1 MALFKTT
8 KADDRPLLASAVSK
22 GYQRPPSFTDL
33 LPWMEYLPESQTFL
47 LEDGVS
53 LGALFEVQAMGC
65 EGRTL
70 VFMESLRDGIQIALN
85 EAIPEQD
92 ETPWV
97 LQIYVQDEPSLA
109 CFNRFLNL
117 YPQKTIQ
124 DSDYTQHYQSVMAS
138 HLRAISR
145 PGGLFEDK
153 AVTGTRWQGQQRRIR
168 AALYRRLGSNGK
180 VPMASAVEE
189 ALNDVATKWLT
200 SLASTGIRAHRLDG
214 QAFYEWLLSWF
225 NPAPSLETNVKDSL
239 QQIAPYPGDDQL
251 PFGHDFSEQLT
262 LSMPRSDATTASW
275 LFDELP
281 HTVVTVQS
289 LRRAP
294 EVGHFTAEREAGD
307 QVFSLFDRLPEHTIM
322 AMTLT
327 LRPQDTTRN
336 QVARIKRAAVGDSAE
351 AAITRE
357 EAERVEREMA
367 QGNKL
372 YPVNIAFYLR
382 GENQQALRNNLNRL
396 NALLLPNG
404 LQPITR
410 EADLLSLDSYIR
422 NLPMAYDAGLDR
434 SRRRSRLLFS
444 RHVANL
450 MPFYGRSR
458 GTGNPGLVFYN
469 RGAEPL
475 VFDPLNR
482 EDRRKNAHMLILGP
496 TGAGKSAL
504 LVYLLQQM
512 MARHRPRLF
521 IIEAGAS
528 FSLLGQHFAQHGL
541 SVNQIT
547 LNPNVDVSLP
557 PFADALRLLEP
568 QQKRGRTDN
577 SHSGSPDQ
585 SLDSL
590 LENAIHDSSVVD
602 ELADGALE
610 EANRPVDKDWLRQEE
625 GQGTESKRERQRSG
639 KMGQEFC
646 RMKSEALQYKH
657 EEMISSNRVHTT
669 NSDGATHH
677 KYGVGKEKSQSKINY
692 ESDDDDSSGGGRDLL
707 GEMEI
712 AARIMITGGDEREDA
727 RLTRA
732 DRLLIRNAIY
742 AAARAV
748 KASGRHQVIT
758 EDVVEAFQFLAA
770 DSDLP
775 EHRRNRAQE
784 MGDGMALF
792 CSGLAGHFFNRP
804 GRSWPE
810 VDITILEMGMLA
822 REGYEDQLTVAY
834 LSMMSHINDLV
845 ERHQHDDRPTLVV
858 TDEGHIITTNPLLA
872 RYVVK
877 ITKMWRKLGAWF
889 WIATQNLEDFP
900 DASRKMLNMMEWWLC
915 LVMPKEEVEQIARF
929 KDLNAEQ
936 RNLLLSARKEPGKY
950 VEGVVLADKV
960 EALFRNVPPALSL
973 ALAMTEKHEKAERAA
988 IMREK
993 GCTELEAVYEI
1004 ARRVEQGRKA

>member
-1 MALFKTT
+1 MPNQELGESAES
-8 KADDRPLLASAVSK
+8 PLSAAAVK
-22 GYQRPPSFTDL
+22 QHYDRPPSFTDL
-33 LPWMEYLPESQTFL
+33 LPWMEYIPESKAFL
-47 LEDGVS
+47 LEDGIS
-53 LGALFEVQAMGC
+53 LGALFEVQPVGC
-65 EGRTL
+65 EGRTSA
-70 VFMESLRDGIQIALN
+70 FMAQLRDAIQTAIN
-85 EAIPEQD
+85 EAIPERD
-92 ETPWV
+92 DAPWV
-97 LQIYVQDEPSLA
+97 LQVYVQDEPRLTR
-109 CFNRFLNL
+109 FNELL
-117 YPQKTIQ
+117 ESYPPSAIKT
-124 DSDYTQHYQSVMAS
+124 SNYSQHYQVVMAK
-138 HLRAISR
+138 HLKAISR
-145 PGGLFEDK
+145 PGGLFDDTT
-153 AVTGTRWQGQQRRIR
+153 VTGSRWQGQQRRIR
-168 AALYRRLGSNGK
+168 VVLYRRLKNNGK
-180 VPMASAVEE
+180 TPAAIEVEE
-189 ALNDVATKWLT
+189 ALNDVAIKWVA
-200 SLASTGIRAHRLDG
+200 SLASAGIRAKRADG

-225 NPAPSLETNVKDSL
+225 NPNPPFTDSDPQKL
-239 QQIAPYPGDDQL
+239 LQIAPYPGDEEL
-251 PFGHDFSEQLT
+251 PFGYDFAEQLT
-262 LSMPRSDATTASW
+262 LSMPRSDENTSTW

-294 EVGHFTAEREAGD
+294 DIGHFTAERQAGD

-322 AMTLT
+322 AITLT
-327 LRPQDTTRN
+327 LKPQDTTRN
-336 QVARIKRAAVGDSAE
+336 HIAQIKRASVGDSAE
-351 AAITRE
+351 ASITRE
-357 EAERVEREMA
+357 DAEQVEREMA

-372 YPVNIAFYLR
+372 YPASIAFYVR
-382 GENQQALRNNLNRL
+382 GDDQKALRSNLNRL

-404 LQPITR
+404 LQPIAQ

-422 NLPMAYDAGLDR
+422 NLPMAYDVELDK
-434 SRRRSRLLFS
+434 SRRRSRLIFS
-444 RHVANL
+444 RHIANL
-450 MPFYGRSR
+450 VPFYGRSR
-458 GTGNPGLVFYN
+458 GTGHPGLVFYN

-475 VFDPLNR
+475 VFDPLHR
-482 EDRRKNAHMLILGP
+482 DDRKKNAHMLILGP

-512 MARHRPRLF
+512 MARHRPRIF

-528 FSLLGQHFAQHGL
+528 FSLLGQHFEHHGL

-557 PFADALRLLEP
+557 PFADALRLLD
-568 QQKRGRTDN
+568 KRHALNTFEMGEDA
-577 SHSGSPDQ
+577 
-585 SLDSL
+585 LD
-590 LENAIHDSSVVD
+590 ED
-602 ELADGALE
+602 LE
-610 EANRPVDKDWLRQEE
+610 EDDTE
-625 GQGTESKRERQRSG
+625 GDT
-639 KMGQEFC
+639 
-646 RMKSEALQYKH
+646 
-657 EEMISSNRVHTT
+657 
-669 NSDGATHH
+669 
-677 KYGVGKEKSQSKINY
+677 
-692 ESDDDDSSGGGRDLL
+692 GGRDIL

-712 AARIMITGGDEREDA
+712 AARIMITGGDEREDV

-732 DRLLIRNAIY
+732 DRLLIRNAIFL
-742 AAARAV
+742 AARTV
-748 KASGRHQVIT
+748 KETSRSQVIT
-758 EDVVEAFQFLAA
+758 QDVVNAFQSLA
-770 DSDLP
+770 SNKDLP
-775 EHRRNRAQE
+775 EHRRNRAME

-804 GRSWPE
+804 GQSWPE
-810 VDITILEMGMLA
+810 ADVTVLEMGMLA

-929 KDLNAEQ
+929 KDLNDEQ

-993 GCTELEAVYEI
+993 GCSELEAVYEI
-1004 ARRVEQGRKA
+1004 ARRIERSR